1 MQEVVMS
8 ANPKDLGAA
17 FRKGA
22 LACLKH
28 CQDISEGMSSNNK
41 HIHGILQQK
50 KS

>member
-17 FRKGA
+17 FRKGV